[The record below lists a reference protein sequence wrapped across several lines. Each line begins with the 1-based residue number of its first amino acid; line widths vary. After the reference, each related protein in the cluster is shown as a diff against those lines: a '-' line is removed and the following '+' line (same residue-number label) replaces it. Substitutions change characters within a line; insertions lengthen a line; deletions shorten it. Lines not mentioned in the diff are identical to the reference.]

1 MIFDL
6 INAEARSIAL
16 QRGLKPDWALICAAQ
31 QDDSDFHQKVRPQVP
46 NEQSFC
52 DRTAFLVQVEQKDV

>member
-6 INAEARSIAL
+6 INTEARSIAL

-31 QDDSDFHQKVRPQVP
+31 QDYSDFHQKVRPQG
-46 NEQSFC
+46 S
-52 DRTAFLVQVEQKDV
+52 K